1 MYIMHSWAS
10 MSENTRQQ
18 ALKTRENMHHK
29 QCRTK
34 PTTES
39 SPELL
44 GLSNASS

>member
-29 QCRTK
+29 QYGTNA
-34 PTTES
+34 PP
-39 SPELL
+39 SPLQ
-44 GLSNASS
+44 NC